1 MLVLSRRP
9 DETITFPTLGI
20 AVQILRIDGQTA
32 RIGIEAPRSVP
43 IVRGELAKEPAAGT
57 PLTIAA
63 PVSPAVE
70 MPGKLGHHL
79 RGQLNTATVA
89 LYVAQRQLQAGRTPE
104 AEDTIQQAL
113 NTLARLEAELNRKQ
127 APKAPPTPSACIK
140 ALVVEDNPCESA
152 LLTSYLQL
160 SGVQAEHVPDGR
172 DALDYLSSN
181 PRPDVV
187 LLDMRLPRCDG
198 PATLSAIRA
207 NEALADLKVF
217 AVTGSAPT
225 EYNLPPGRGGVDGW
239 FRKPLNPVQ
248 IVETLK
254 KVLTVPN

>member
-20 AVQILRIDGQTA
+20 AIQILRVDGQTA

-43 IVRGELAKEPAAGT
+43 IVRGELATMPAIT
-57 PLTIAA
+57 PVLT
-63 PVSPAVE
+63 PAVE
-70 MPGKLGHHL
+70 QPGKLGHHV
-79 RGQLNTATVA
+79 RGQLNTATIA
-89 LYVAQRQLQAGRTPE
+89 LYVAQRQLQAGNTPE

-113 NTLARLEAELNRKQ
+113 NTLARLEAELNNKQ
-127 APKAPPTPSACIK
+127 APNAPPRPASCIK

-160 SGVQAEHVPDGR
+160 SGVDVEHVPDGR
-172 DALDYLSSN
+172 DALDYLSSH

-254 KVLTVPN
+254 KVVAVHN